1 MDYKLKMTKQEYF
14 KLFEDN
20 SHIIGTQSQQDQ
32 IYEIA
37 LELFK
42 NTDNKLFEKF
52 RNNSLLITKSQDDD
66 TTHDGTIE
74 IEQIFDNLR
83 FGYSIE
89 DDRKMSSWFMVSN
102 EYAGDYM
109 DYDEFGEYSIK
120 LIVKNI
126 ILLLKEQIDNLFVET
141 N

>member
-1 MDYKLKMTKQEYF
+1 MTKQEYF

-20 SHIIGTQSQQDQ
+20 SHIGTKFQQDQ

-52 RNNSLLITKSQDDD
+52 RNNSLLITKSHDDG
-66 TTHDGTIE
+66 TTNNGTIE

-89 DDRKMSSWFMVSN
+89 DNRKMSSWFIVSN

-126 ILLLKEQIDNLFVET
+126 ILLLKEQINNLFVET

>member
-1 MDYKLKMTKQEYF
+1 MDCEIKMIKQEYF
-14 KLFEDN
+14 KLFEDG
-20 SHIIGTQSQQDQ
+20 SHIGIKSQQDQ

-42 NTDNKLFEKF
+42 NTDDELFKKF
-52 RNNSLLITKSQDDD
+52 RNNPLLITQ
-66 TTHDGTIE
+66 THNGTIE

-89 DDRKMSSWFMVSN
+89 DDRKMSSWFIVSN

-109 DYDEFGEYSIK
+109 DYDEFNEYSIK